1 MEAAPAVPRSLLV
14 ATDLSSRCDRALD
27 RAVLLA
33 RQWQARLVVVTVLE
47 RELGGLPRGEA
58 AELRDRARRLL
69 QADLGDQGVP
79 FEVHVARGN
88 VAAALLPL
96 AAQCELVVTGTA
108 RAHGLGRLVR
118 GSTVDALARRSP
130 VPVLVVR
137 QRGRHP
143 YPQLIVGSDWSP
155 ASERALRVACGW
167 WPATPATLFHAYG
180 AALPA
185 RTGVD
190 LAQAR
195 DTGGEQATRAAR
207 RFLGSALPEDRT
219 PRRLAQWLE
228 AGDPGLLLEQHGNQR
243 PEDLVV
249 LGTEGRSGLVG
260 RLLGSVAER
269 ILDMVPSDV
278 LLVRPPS
285 E

>member
-1 MEAAPAVPRSLLV
+1 MEAAPAAPRSLLV
-14 ATDLSSRCDRALD
+14 ASDLSSRCDRALD

-47 RELGGLPRGEA
+47 REPGGRSREET

-69 QADLGDQGVP
+69 LADLGDQGVP
-79 FEVHVARGN
+79 FELHVERGGI
-88 VAAALLPL
+88 VGALLKHAP
-96 AAQCELVVTGTA
+96 ACDLVVTGTA
-108 RAHGLGRLVR
+108 RAHGLGRLVL

-143 YPQLIVGSDWSP
+143 YPQLIVGSDWSA
-155 ASERALRVACGW
+155 ASERALRHACAW
-167 WPATPATLFHAYG
+167 WPATPTTLFHGHG
-180 AALPA
+180 AAVAA

-190 LAQAR
+190 LAVAR
-195 DTGGEQATRAAR
+195 DAAGEQAERDAR
-207 RFLGSALPEDRT
+207 RFVAQVLPPERS

-228 AGDPGLLLEQHGNQR
+228 AGDPGLVLQQHGRQR

-260 RLLGSVAER
+260 LLLGSVAER
-269 ILDMVPSDV
+269 ILDMVDNDV
-278 LLVRPPS
+278 LLVRPPPT
-285 E
+285 